1 MNTIIKNLCVCTCV
15 ALCFSPPII
24 SRNKNPEAQRVLQHV
39 NERTNSNT
47 RIYKIML
54 DAEQEE
60 AFHKTFKHIEPK
72 PTLEAK
78 KSKKKDIISEALDE
92 GEKDLA
98 RYLKEN
104 GA

>member
-1 MNTIIKNLCVCTCV
+1 
-15 ALCFSPPII
+15 
-24 SRNKNPEAQRVLQHV
+24 
-39 NERTNSNT
+39 
-47 RIYKIML
+47 ML

-104 GA
+104 GAGTMNEFDAEYARYYIQYQAWKN